1 MLPFLLNLAGR
12 EGAGSFSACFDR
24 DLLEAEDPIRVAY
37 CAFNLAIKLLGDTW
51 NGRRMRN
58 HRNFSLFVERL
69 GITSCNFATFNL
81 LLFTTNCVSSTRVYF
96 RRFNTLDM
104 LPWIPIPISISNTSS
119 AFQFQVPSNS
129 QMLQATSTTYIQ
141 HQKRWCLDP
150 VSSWLS
156 LPQKQLPVQVL
167 ICLWRLEMA
176 GSLYSKMQ
184 RAHVYAQELDPGV
197 KFSAANN
204 SQMLATWTNS
214 IIQLQRQ
221 MALSLWMTMQ
231 WVHGCAQ
238 DVDPGAKSLLRTHRC
253 LLLRQII
260 SSSKTR
266 HWLCLPQNFVREDWK
281 WRDA

>member
-12 EGAGSFSACFDR
+12 EGGGSFSACFDR
-24 DLLEAEDPIRVAY
+24 DLLEAEGPIRVTY

-69 GITSCNFATFNL
+69 GITSCNCATFSL

-104 LPWIPIPISISNTSS
+104 LPWIPVPISISNTSV
-119 AFQFQVPSNS
+119 AFQFQVPSNNS
-129 QMLQATSTTYIQ
+129 QILQATATTYIQ
-141 HQKRWCLDP
+141 HQRSMMP
-150 VSSWLS
+150 RSSVFVTKPS
-156 LPQKQLPVQVL
+156 TKTTACAGL

-184 RAHVYAQELDPGV
+184 RVLGYAQEVDPGV

-204 SQMLATWTNS
+204 SQMLATSTNS

-221 MALSLWMTMQ
+221 MALSL
-231 WVHGCAQ
+231 
-238 DVDPGAKSLLRTHRC
+238 
-253 LLLRQII
+253 
-260 SSSKTR
+260 
-266 HWLCLPQNFVREDWK
+266 
-281 WRDA
+281 